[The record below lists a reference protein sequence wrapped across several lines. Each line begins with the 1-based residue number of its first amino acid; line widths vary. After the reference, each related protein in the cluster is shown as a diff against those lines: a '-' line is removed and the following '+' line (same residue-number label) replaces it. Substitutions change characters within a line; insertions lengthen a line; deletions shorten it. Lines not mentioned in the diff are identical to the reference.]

1 MRENPNADQLLK
13 NVGYKPSLLVRGEVK
28 RLKNL
33 LIPSEYILSAVDAT
47 FPSAGTGLVVLTSSR
62 VLSIYKDRT
71 VAWSLSDIHDVKF
84 IRGWF
89 FSKIIIRSYGSE
101 AVYSQIEKSSA
112 DLFSARYFKA
122 KSELANLQTI
132 SNHPNKDL
140 NNTPIENKNSRSK
153 PRDERT
159 LPEIAQAILE
169 DGIIT
174 LEEAQSL
181 KSWFDEGDRLKDKK
195 SYGLYQILSESLKD
209 NELSADESA
218 ALLKRLRGLL
228 PAETPIYTVEDT
240 QPVRVFATDDWKG
253 LTIDCTYETAAGE
266 ISDRRLKVL
275 TDNGYSIYC
284 YCHLRHAK
292 RTFVKHRVISA
303 VDVDSGEI
311 LA

>member
-1 MRENPNADQLLK
+1 MRD
-13 NVGYKPSLLVRGEVK
+13 GFGMLLVLFLPLVSLYYLAALINPKWFSRSKVTTS
-28 RLKNL
+28 RVHIVLSYVL
-33 LIPSEYILSAVDAT
+33 LVLCWVFLVIFASG
-47 FPSAGTGLVVLTSSR
+47 AGGAWWLVVAL
-62 VLSIYKDRT
+62 LPAY
-71 VAWSLSDIHDVKF
+71 
-84 IRGWF
+84 
-89 FSKIIIRSYGSE
+89 
-101 AVYSQIEKSSA
+101 
-112 DLFSARYFKA
+112 FSARAYQHKFEPKTTEPLPHSTIISA
-122 KSELANLQTI
+122 PPITPPVVTQAQPVVPATESKTKPKSR
-132 SNHPNKDL
+132 P
-140 NNTPIENKNSRSK
+140 K
-153 PRDERT
+153 PRDKRT
-159 LPEIAQAILE
+159 LPVIAQAIVE
-169 DGIIT
+169 DGVIT
-174 LEEAQSL
+174 LEEAHSL

-240 QPVRVFATDDWKG
+240 QPVRVSATDDWKG